1 MEFDPDNATSG
12 GLQFFGTISASI
24 SHEIKNILA
33 VLNENAGL
41 LEDLVL
47 MSEKGIPL
55 NSERIKSVSG
65 TIKNQ
70 IKRADLI
77 TKNMNS
83 FAHSVDE
90 AVKRV
95 DIYEI
100 LELIVALTRR
110 FADMREVKLELES
123 CSNHAVATTNPFFL
137 ENLIYCCI
145 DYAMKSKAE
154 DSIIRISIQKEET
167 DILIILGKL
176 QGLSNTDHTE
186 FPSEREAGL
195 ANLLKADINLDR
207 NAGNIKIRIPE
218 NIG

>member
-1 MEFDPDNATSG
+1 MAFDPDNKTRG

-47 MSEKGIPL
+47 MSEKGVPL

-90 AVKRV
+90 PLRKV
-95 DIYEI
+95 DVYET

-123 CSNHAVATTNPFFL
+123 CSELKAVSTNPFFL

-145 DYAMKSKAE
+145 DYAIKSTGE
-154 DSIIRISIQKEET
+154 DRTIRISVLNEGS
-167 DILIILGKL
+167 DILIKFSNLH
-176 QGLSNTDHTE
+176 GLSDTGPEGFPTQRETGLTD
-186 FPSEREAGL
+186 
-195 ANLLKADINLDR
+195 LLNADIDLDR
-207 NAGNIKIRIPE
+207 DAGSITISLPE
-218 NIG
+218 NID